1 MTTKFKQLGI
11 NSEMEKALKKN
22 GIIDPTPIQSQAIPT
37 LLDGRDVI
45 AQAQT
50 GTGKTLAF
58 LLPILEKI
66 DPNKKAIQALIVT
79 PTRELAIQ
87 ITAEAKKLS
96 NVKGIN
102 TLSVYGGQDVENQIR
117 KLKNGVHLVIGTPG
131 RIIDHL
137 RRGTISFGKLDMLVL
152 DEADQM
158 LHMGFL
164 VDIESIVRQT
174 PKRRQTMLF
183 SATIRDDIK
192 RLAGDYMKDPKS
204 IAVVSNTITLD
215 AVEQIVV
222 ETTDRGKQDALFE
235 SLDKYNPF
243 LAIIFC
249 RTKRRVK
256 VLNEAL
262 QTKGYNSD
270 EIHGDLSQAKR
281 ERVMKNFR
289 DIKLQY
295 LVATDVAARGI
306 DVEGVTHIFNYDIP
320 EDAESYIHR
329 IGRTARAG
337 KSGVAVTFVTP
348 KNAEELVVIEKKI
361 KMSIKKN
368 ESNSQKS
375 TQSKSY
381 SPNRD
386 NKGKRKFDKSEKD
399 SRSSRFSKD
408 SKFDNRGKKSR
419 DSKSKSSRP
428 GRNR

>member
-1 MTTKFKQLGI
+1 MTMNFKKLGI
-11 NSEMEKALKKN
+11 NSEIENALKKN
-22 GIIDPTPIQSQAIPT
+22 GIAEPTPIQKEAIPP

-58 LLPILEKI
+58 LLPIIEKI
-66 DPNKKAIQALIVT
+66 DPNKKAIQALIMT

-87 ITAEAKKLS
+87 ITAEAKKLA
-96 NVKGIN
+96 NVKDIN
-102 TLSVYGGQDVENQIR
+102 LLSVYGGQDVENQIR
-117 KLKNGVHLVIGTPG
+117 KLKNGVHLVVGTPG

-137 RRGTISFGKLDMLVL
+137 KRETINFGKLDMLVL

-164 VDIESIVRQT
+164 GDIEAIVRQT

-183 SATIRDDIK
+183 SATIREDIK
-192 RLAGDYMKDPKS
+192 RLAGQYMRDPKM
-204 IAVVSNTITLD
+204 IVVEAKTITLD
-215 AVEQIVV
+215 TIEQIVV

-235 SLDKYNPF
+235 SMDKYNPF

-256 VLNEAL
+256 ALNEAL
-262 QTKGYNSD
+262 QMKGYNSD

-281 ERVMKNFR
+281 ERVMKNFK
-289 DIKLQY
+289 DAKLQY

-306 DVEGVTHIFNYDIP
+306 DVVGVTHIFNYDIP

-337 KSGVAVTFVTP
+337 KTGVAVTFVTP
-348 KNAEELVVIEKKI
+348 NNVEELNTIERKI

-368 ESNSQKS
+368 ETKVQNA
-375 TQSKSY
+375 
-381 SPNRD
+381 
-386 NKGKRKFDKSEKD
+386 NKPKRKFENKSEDRD
-399 SRSSRFSKD
+399 SRPSKFSKGSRFEER
-408 SKFDNRGKKSR
+408 NKK
-419 DSKSKSSRP
+419 
-428 GRNR
+428 GRNSKRSKPRTR

>member
-1 MTTKFKQLGI
+1 MTTNFKELGI
-11 NSEMEKALKKN
+11 DEEIEKGLKKS
-22 GIIDPTPIQSQAIPT
+22 GIISPTPIQSQSIPF
-37 LLDGRDVI
+37 LLKGRDLI

-66 DPNKKAIQALIVT
+66 DTNNKDVQALIIT

-96 NVKGIN
+96 KIKDIN
-102 TLSVYGGQDVENQIR
+102 TLSVYGGQDVDAQIR
-117 KLKNGVHLVIGTPG
+117 KLNNGVHLVVGTPG

-137 RRGTISFGKLDMLVL
+137 RRETISFGKLDMLVL

-164 VDIESIVRQT
+164 VDIETIIRQT

-183 SATIRDDIK
+183 SATMRQDIK
-192 RLAGDYMKDPKS
+192 QLSGKYLRDPQS
-204 IAVVSNTITLD
+204 IIVESKNVTLD
-215 AVEQIVV
+215 SVEQIIV

-235 SLDKYNPF
+235 ALDKYNPF

-256 VLNEAL
+256 ALNDAL
-262 QTKGYNSD
+262 QMAGYNAD
-270 EIHGDLSQAKR
+270 ETHGDLSQAKR
-281 ERVMKNFR
+281 ERVMKNFKSA
-289 DIKLQY
+289 KLQY
-295 LVATDVAARGI
+295 LVATDIASRGI

-320 EDAESYIHR
+320 ETPDNYIHR

-348 KNAEELVVIEKKI
+348 KNLEELNAIERKI
-361 KMSIKKN
+361 KMDIKTIEQKEKKTREGTNKPRRSKPKNYKKSSNFKGKDRNNKKFKKN
-368 ESNSQKS
+368 K
-375 TQSKSY
+375 
-381 SPNRD
+381 P
-386 NKGKRKFDKSEKD
+386 KRK
-399 SRSSRFSKD
+399 R
-408 SKFDNRGKKSR
+408 
-419 DSKSKSSRP
+419 
-428 GRNR
+428 

>member
-1 MTTKFKQLGI
+1 MTTNFKQLGI
-11 NSEMEKALKKN
+11 NAEMEKTLKKN
-22 GIIDPTPIQSQAIPT
+22 GIISPTPIQTEAIPA
-37 LLDGRDVI
+37 LLAGRDVI

-58 LLPILEKI
+58 LLPIFEKI
-66 DPNKKAIQALIVT
+66 DPNKNVIQALIIT

-87 ITAEAKKLS
+87 ITNEAKKLK
-96 NVKGIN
+96 NAKDIN
-102 TLSVYGGQDVENQIR
+102 ILSVYGGQDVENQIR
-117 KLKNGVHLVIGTPG
+117 KLNNGVHLVVGTPG

-137 RRGTISFGKLDMLVL
+137 RRETISFGKLDMLVL

-164 VDIESIVRQT
+164 VDIEAIMRQS

-183 SATIRDDIK
+183 SATLRQDIK
-192 RLAGDYMKDPKS
+192 QLASQYLRDPKS
-204 IAVVSNTITLD
+204 IAVEAKTITLD
-215 AVEQIVV
+215 TVEQIIV
-222 ETTDRGKQDALFE
+222 ETTDRKKQDALFE

-256 VLNEAL
+256 ALNHAL
-262 QTKGYNSD
+262 QMKGYNAD

-289 DIKLQY
+289 DAKLQY

-306 DVEGVTHIFNYDIP
+306 DVTGITHIFNYDIP

-348 KNAEELVVIEKKI
+348 NNVEELNTIERKI
-361 KMSIKKN
+361 KMNIK
-368 ESNSQKS
+368 
-375 TQSKSY
+375 
-381 SPNRD
+381 
-386 NKGKRKFDKSEKD
+386 KSEKENEKKQAQSSKPKREFD
-399 SRSSRFSKD
+399 PKKKNTRNEKYSDGAKPSRYSKEG
-408 SKFDNRGKKSR
+408 KQNRKRKR
-419 DSKSKSSRP
+419 
-428 GRNR
+428 

>member
-1 MTTKFKQLGI
+1 MTMNFKKIGI
-11 NSEMEKALKKN
+11 NSEIENALKKN
-22 GIIDPTPIQSQAIPT
+22 GITDPTPIQKQAIPA

-66 DPNKKAIQALIVT
+66 DPNKKAIQALIIT

-87 ITAEAKKLS
+87 ITSEAKKLA
-96 NVKGIN
+96 NVKDIN
-102 TLSVYGGQDVENQIR
+102 LLSVYGGQDVENQIR
-117 KLKNGVHLVIGTPG
+117 KLKNGVHLVVGTPG

-137 RRGTISFGKLDMLVL
+137 KRETISFGKLDMLVL

-164 VDIESIVRQT
+164 GDIEAIVRQT

-183 SATIRDDIK
+183 SATIREDIK
-192 RLAGDYMKDPKS
+192 KLAGQYMKDPKM
-204 IAVVSNTITLD
+204 IAVEAKTITLD
-215 AVEQIVV
+215 TIEQTVV

-235 SLDKYNPF
+235 AMDKYNPF

-256 VLNEAL
+256 ALNDAL
-262 QTKGYNSD
+262 QMKGYNSG
-270 EIHGDLSQAKR
+270 ELHGDLSQAKR
-281 ERVMKNFR
+281 ERVMKNFK
-289 DIKLQY
+289 DAKLQY
-295 LVATDVAARGI
+295 LVSTDIAARGI
-306 DVEGVTHIFNYDIP
+306 DVTGITHIFNYDIP

-337 KSGVAVTFVTP
+337 KTGVAVTFVTP
-348 KNAEELVVIEKKI
+348 KNVEELNTIERKI

-368 ESNSQKS
+368 ETKAKTENKPKS
-375 TQSKSY
+375 PRASK
-381 SPNRD
+381 
-386 NKGKRKFDKSEKD
+386 
-399 SRSSRFSKD
+399 FSKE
-408 SKFDNRGKKSR
+408 SKFGDKNKKSR
-419 DSKSKSSRP
+419 NSKKSKPRI
-428 GRNR
+428 R

>member
-1 MTTKFKQLGI
+1 MATFKQLGI
-11 NSEMEKALKKN
+11 NKELEEGLKKN
-22 GIIDPTPIQSQAIPT
+22 GILNPTPIQEQSIPS
-37 LLDGRDVI
+37 LLSGRDVI
-45 AQAQT
+45 AKAQT

-58 LLPILEKI
+58 LLPIFEKI
-66 DPNKKAIQALIVT
+66 DLNKKDIQALIVT

-87 ITAEAKKLS
+87 ITDEAKKLS
-96 NVKGIN
+96 KSKDVNV
-102 TLSVYGGQDVENQIR
+102 LSVYGGQDVENQIR

-131 RIIDHL
+131 RILDHL
-137 RRGTISFGKLDMLVL
+137 KRGTINFGKLENLVL

-164 VDIESIVRQT
+164 ADVESIIRQT

-183 SATIRDDIK
+183 SATMREDIK
-192 RLAGDYMKDPKS
+192 RLAKEYMNDSKNITVETKN
-204 IAVVSNTITLD
+204 VTLD
-215 AVEQIVV
+215 KVEQVVV
-222 ETTDRGKQDALFE
+222 ETTDRRKQDALIE

-256 VLNEAL
+256 TLNEAL
-262 QTKGYNSD
+262 QMKGYNSD

-289 DIKLQY
+289 EAKLQY

-306 DVEGVTHIFNYDIP
+306 DVEGITHIFNYDIP

-348 KNAEELVVIEKKI
+348 RNVEELNAIEKKI
-361 KMSIKKN
+361 KMSIRKSETSNKPRRN
-368 ESNSQKS
+368 SSESNKSQDGRKPR
-375 TQSKSY
+375 TNKYGKPSK
-381 SPNRD
+381 RT
-386 NKGKRKFDKSEKD
+386 NKNTKNKR
-399 SRSSRFSKD
+399 RR
-408 SKFDNRGKKSR
+408 
-419 DSKSKSSRP
+419 
-428 GRNR
+428 